1 MGWLYACGNTNR
13 GQQQMDTVSEG
24 YTLYQRPPNGRYY
37 VQYSIKGQGQQRLSL
52 GTSDP
57 IEAERRA
64 QSKWIKACALA
75 EVGLSVSKKQ
85 FEKIA
90 EEFIAGI
97 ELAVERGEKAPYH
110 AKQYPTIIRRYFVEY
125 FRHKLMSAIK
135 PDDIDDYWNWRKEFW
150 ITGPGSKDPHVQYT
164 RVIKG
169 RETRICRPVKEG
181 YPSKSTLHK
190 ESLLLRQLFEF
201 AQRRG
206 HTVEIPEI
214 NAPKDKRRKDNSRPG
229 FTMEQFLHLK
239 SVSEARVREYEFTDA
254 DPSGKNQKVYQDRL
268 RLHCFCMIA
277 AFTGMRVTELLNL
290 SWGDIEAR
298 KIQVENGE
306 FCEVMVIQ
314 ARGKGK
320 ERELAAMPETLT
332 FFNLLKSLF
341 YVAIGEMPGDNDPV
355 FFTHD
360 GKRIR
365 SFKSGLAKLLTAA
378 DLRVAR
384 NGKLRDSF
392 SFRHFYIT
400 QQIREGVGHHLLGR
414 NVGTS
419 SKMIDAYYSKIRPTD
434 EIAQLI
440 PDWTKKRL
448 LDYRK
453 K

>member
-1 MGWLYACGNTNR
+1 
-13 GQQQMDTVSEG
+13 MDPVSEG
-24 YTLYQRPPNGRYY
+24 YTLYQRPPSGRYY

-57 IEAERRA
+57 VEAERRA
-64 QSKWIKACALA
+64 QAKWVKACALA

-97 ELAVERGEKAPYH
+97 ELAVQRGEKAEYH
-110 AKQYPTIIRRYFVEY
+110 AKQYPTIIRRYFVEK

-135 PDDIDDYWNWRKEFW
+135 ADDIDEYWNWRKEFW
-150 ITGPGSKDPHVQYT
+150 ITGPGSKNPNIQYT

-169 RETRICRPVKEG
+169 KKTRICRPVKEG

-201 AQRRG
+201 GQRRG
-206 HTVEIPEI
+206 YTTEIPEI
-214 NAPKDKRRKDNSRPG
+214 NAPKDKRRKDNARPG
-229 FTMEQFLHLK
+229 FTWEEFLHLK
-239 SVSEARVREYEFTDA
+239 SVSEARVRQYEFSDD
-254 DPSGKNQKVYQDRL
+254 DPSGKNQKTYQDRL

-277 AFTGMRVTELLNL
+277 AFTGMRPTELLNL
-290 SWGDIEAR
+290 SWGDIETR

-306 FCEVMVIQ
+306 FSDVTVIQ

-341 YVAIGEMPGDNDPV
+341 YVATGEMPQDDDPV
-355 FFTHD
+355 FFTHE

-365 SFKSGLAKLLTAA
+365 SFKSGLAKLLVAA

-384 NGKLRDSF
+384 NGKIRDSF

-440 PDWTKKRL
+440 PDWSKKRL
-448 LDYRK
+448 LQYRRK
-453 K
+453 